1 MTATKLVRKNEKI
14 TRLSL
19 EESVTNVL
27 EETRM
32 LLPGLQALFG
42 FQLIAVFNE
51 GFSKLSGADRSIY
64 LLSLICSLISMA
76 LLMTPAAF
84 DRQYHCHHATDE
96 FVRLS
101 STLVAIAL
109 FPLMTALALD
119 TYLVVKHILESELF
133 GIMTASGL
141 TVLCTALWYVLPRVV
156 QWSEQRHKK

>member
-1 MTATKLVRKNEKI
+1 MTATKLAHKSEKI
-14 TRLSL
+14 SRLSL
-19 EESVTNVL
+19 EDSVTNVL

-84 DRQYHCHHATDE
+84 DRQYHCHHATDV

-101 STLVAIAL
+101 SSIIAIAL

-119 TYLVVKHILESELF
+119 TYLVVKHILESEVF
-133 GIMTASGL
+133 GVVTAVGL
-141 TVLCTALWYVLPRVV
+141 TILCTGLWYGLPRFV
-156 QWSEQRHKK
+156 QWSDR